1 MGLGLS
7 HILWKNKSNVWNHQ
21 PDVLASWAMGQ
32 NQGPPKKNN
41 GGLIL
46 CMWVRE
52 WKKDLLMASSPF
64 TTDKLPKYLRT
75 GSAGCLMEILTMGCI
90 LIELVNW
97 NTMQLPSIK
106 RIYPHGTQVFKWVV
120 CRSTWP
126 FQTISSVKISKE
138 HQPSS
143 TFWTAQRL
151 NPHRKATARMAQTLR
166 LPQAVPTRKRRKVQF
181 WSSESRPRPSK
192 DWPPSTRA
200 GWEEAL
206 GFSWWWFFGKN
217 EQGWC

>member
-1 MGLGLS
+1 MFETTNQMFLPVGLWVK
-7 HILWKNKSNVWNHQ
+7 IKDPQ
-21 PDVLASWAMGQ
+21 
-32 NQGPPKKNN
+32 KKQRRSDSLHV
-41 GGLIL
+41 GAWMEKRPVDGFLT
-46 CMWVRE
+46 WQ
-52 WKKDLLMASSPF
+52 
-64 TTDKLPKYLRT
+64 LRT

-151 NPHRKATARMAQTLR
+151 NPHREATARMAQTLR